1 MVVIA
6 RESEMPTAAKFVA
19 ALSFALLGFLA
30 GEMLKP
36 HVALATWL
44 GVPSMIS
51 DGSIKISLET
61 LSIFTGGLGLLT
73 GWFVLGPRVGQGM
86 LAAALAGISAMVT
99 MVVGA
104 LMSLAAY
111 QTIQAALRKKF
122 DTISES
128 MVGYFQYVVD
138 DASLLNAPDV
148 LVTLFVGSI
157 LAGLLC
163 EWANRRW
170 R

>member
-1 MVVIA
+1 
-6 RESEMPTAAKFVA
+6 
-19 ALSFALLGFLA
+19 
-30 GEMLKP
+30 
-36 HVALATWL
+36 
-44 GVPSMIS
+44 
-51 DGSIKISLET
+51 
-61 LSIFTGGLGLLT
+61 
-73 GWFVLGPRVGQGM
+73 M